1 MSGFLA
7 FLIFFG
13 CLLICAQLGWITA
26 APDEHGRIVLFA
38 GGPGIRATDGLRNMI
53 RSTVLT
59 KEQVMKL
66 DEEEF
71 ESEQQSTTQD
81 GDGDGDGDGGREEEG
96 NSCCCAI
103 CLDEFEHKEKVR
115 VLPCKHRFHEPC
127 LIPWLTERH
136 ASCPLCKFD
145 VLRYIM
151 ENEEKN
157 DDTNTNKVGQ
167 ATAIEAADG
176 LEVET
181 TSNGEG
187 SNLRA
192 LRASSPVRSVWHH
205 LRGWTLISNT
215 PVDASSDDNDRNE
228 DDDAPQEGGG
238 NNNVTRGSRSII
250 SEIEM
255 ENRSSATSVRIVIA
269 DGDEHAVLDP

>member
-26 APDEHGRIVLFA
+26 TPDEHGRIVLFA

-53 RSTVLT
+53 RTTVLT

-66 DEEEF
+66 DQEEF
-71 ESEQQSTTQD
+71 ESEQSTPQD
-81 GDGDGDGDGGREEEG
+81 GDGDGEGGSRREEEG

-127 LIPWLTERH
+127 LTPWLTERH

-145 VLRYIM
+145 VLKHIM

-157 DDTNTNKVGQ
+157 DDTDTNKVGQ

-176 LEVET
+176 SEVET
-181 TSNGEG
+181 TSNGEA

-192 LRASSPVRSVWHH
+192 LRASSPVRSVWYR
-205 LRGWTLISNT
+205 LRGWTLISDT
-215 PVDASSDDNDRNE
+215 PVDASSDDNNRNE
-228 DDDAPQEGGG
+228 DDDASQEGGG
-238 NNNVTRGSRSII
+238 DNNISRGSRSII

-255 ENRSSATSVRIVIA
+255 ENRSSTTSVRIVIA
-269 DGDEHAVLDP
+269 EGDEHAISDP